1 MIFSL
6 FLIEKRKQTLKKKEK
21 KEKKK
26 VATQEIAT
34 MFRDFTGRVD
44 LDQVN
49 NSRDAF
55 KGTTEARA
63 ELCLYVKLQRRRL
76 LVWEGMH
83 PGDYGPVYR
92 FGLLRSED
100 FGGGGEEAKSRP
112 IFFPPSLSH
121 FDSKTK
127 SLYSRI
133 MQKSLKCQKTYFTAA
148 QCQVP

>member
-1 MIFSL
+1 
-6 FLIEKRKQTLKKKEK
+6 
-21 KEKKK
+21 
-26 VATQEIAT
+26 

-44 LDQVN
+44 LDHVN

-100 FGGGGEEAKSRP
+100 WGEEKKKKKKQKVGP
-112 IFFPPSLSH
+112 FFSPLFVSFRL
-121 FDSKTK
+121 
-127 SLYSRI
+127 
-133 MQKSLKCQKTYFTAA
+133 
-148 QCQVP
+148 

>member
-1 MIFSL
+1 
-6 FLIEKRKQTLKKKEK
+6 
-21 KEKKK
+21 
-26 VATQEIAT
+26 
-34 MFRDFTGRVD
+34 MFRDFTGWVD
-44 LDQVN
+44 LDHVN

-100 FGGGGEEAKSRP
+100 LGGGGRSKKSAHFFRP
-112 IFFPPSLSH
+112 RCLISTLKPNHYIPVSCKSH
-121 FDSKTK
+121 
-127 SLYSRI
+127 
-133 MQKSLKCQKTYFTAA
+133 
-148 QCQVP
+148 

>member
-1 MIFSL
+1 
-6 FLIEKRKQTLKKKEK
+6 
-21 KEKKK
+21 
-26 VATQEIAT
+26 
-34 MFRDFTGRVD
+34 MFRDFTGWVD
-44 LDQVN
+44 LDHVN

-100 FGGGGEEAKSRP
+100 LGGGSKKSAH
-112 IFFPPSLSH
+112 FFPPSLSH

-148 QCQVP
+148 QCLVP

>member
-1 MIFSL
+1 
-6 FLIEKRKQTLKKKEK
+6 
-21 KEKKK
+21 
-26 VATQEIAT
+26 

-100 FGGGGEEAKSRP
+100 LGGGKKQKVGP
-112 IFFPPSLSH
+112 FFSPLVVSFRL
-121 FDSKTK
+121 
-127 SLYSRI
+127 
-133 MQKSLKCQKTYFTAA
+133 
-148 QCQVP
+148 

>member
-1 MIFSL
+1 
-6 FLIEKRKQTLKKKEK
+6 
-21 KEKKK
+21 
-26 VATQEIAT
+26 

-44 LDQVN
+44 LDHVN
-49 NSRDAF
+49 NSRHAF

-100 FGGGGEEAKSRP
+100 WGGGRSKKSAH
-112 IFFPPSLSH
+112 FSPPLCLISTLKPNHYIPVSCKSH
-121 FDSKTK
+121 
-127 SLYSRI
+127 
-133 MQKSLKCQKTYFTAA
+133 
-148 QCQVP
+148 

>member
-1 MIFSL
+1 
-6 FLIEKRKQTLKKKEK
+6 
-21 KEKKK
+21 
-26 VATQEIAT
+26 

-44 LDQVN
+44 LDHVN

-100 FGGGGEEAKSRP
+100 WGEKKKKKKQKVGP
-112 IFFPPSLSH
+112 FFSPLFVSFRL
-121 FDSKTK
+121 
-127 SLYSRI
+127 
-133 MQKSLKCQKTYFTAA
+133 
-148 QCQVP
+148 

>member
-1 MIFSL
+1 
-6 FLIEKRKQTLKKKEK
+6 
-21 KEKKK
+21 
-26 VATQEIAT
+26 

-44 LDQVN
+44 LDHVN

-100 FGGGGEEAKSRP
+100 WGGGKKKKRSKKSAH
-112 IFFPPSLSH
+112 FFPPSLSH

-148 QCQVP
+148 QCLVL

>member
-1 MIFSL
+1 MPTVSDFFVL
-6 FLIEKRKQTLKKKEK
+6 FLIEKRKQTFFFFLK

-34 MFRDFTGRVD
+34 MFRDFTGWVD
-44 LDQVN
+44 LDHVN

-100 FGGGGEEAKSRP
+100 LGGGGEAKSRP
-112 IFFPPSLSH
+112 IFSPLVVSFRL
-121 FDSKTK
+121 
-127 SLYSRI
+127 
-133 MQKSLKCQKTYFTAA
+133 
-148 QCQVP
+148 

>member
-1 MIFSL
+1 MIFFFL
-6 FLIEKRKQTLKKKEK
+6 FLIEKRKQTLKKKKGE
-21 KEKKK
+21 KK

-44 LDQVN
+44 LDHVN

-100 FGGGGEEAKSRP
+100 WGGEKKKKEAKSRP
-112 IFFPPSLSH
+112 IFFPPLCLISTLKPNHYIPVSCKSH
-121 FDSKTK
+121 
-127 SLYSRI
+127 
-133 MQKSLKCQKTYFTAA
+133 
-148 QCQVP
+148 

>member
-1 MIFSL
+1 MIFFFL
-6 FLIEKRKQTLKKKEK
+6 FLIEKRKQTLKKKKGE
-21 KEKKK
+21 KK

-44 LDQVN
+44 LDHVN

-100 FGGGGEEAKSRP
+100 WGEKKKKKEAKSRP
-112 IFFPPSLSH
+112 IFFPPLCLISTLKPNHYIPVSCKSH
-121 FDSKTK
+121 
-127 SLYSRI
+127 
-133 MQKSLKCQKTYFTAA
+133 
-148 QCQVP
+148 